1 MVASFEQEEEVFEEQ
16 AVQVGRPPVHS
27 LQGPGDGRRLRL
39 DQVRP
44 VQVQLP
50 LLKSQAEQEPGLRC
64 KLPLFSKFDNFK
76 KAIFSLEGKSLH
88 LLGFEPWTTFI
99 SVFLHG
105 NHNIASKG

>member
-27 LQGPGDGRRLRL
+27 IQGPGDGRRLRL

-64 KLPLFSKFDNFK
+64 KLFLFSNFDHFTK
-76 KAIFSLEGKSLH
+76 
-88 LLGFEPWTTFI
+88 
-99 SVFLHG
+99 G
-105 NHNIASKG
+105 NP